1 MPNLRVAIDSQN
13 VSLTP
18 RRVILDMSVCM
29 NAYILETTRARV
41 TKFAG
46 NMLNYCTQR
55 MFVFEFDHAPFR
67 CRKPITYSYVAL
79 LFVLFC
85 RLLKVDFWHLVDT
98 LTYSFVLLFDYCY
111 NILYHFFH
119 STRSFWRFLQLVNC
133 CCCCVKNLENLQPQ
147 KETVRPIWVGFVAAV
162 VVVLVLMLRAP
173 LWFWPGIYSPQS
185 NADVACFFFFYF
197 FGVSFEGN

>member
-29 NAYILETTRARV
+29 NTYILETTRARV
-41 TKFAG
+41 TKLAG

-98 LTYSFVLLFDYCY
+98 LTYSFVLLCDYCY

-119 STRSFWRFLQLVNC
+119 STSSF
-133 CCCCVKNLENLQPQ
+133 
-147 KETVRPIWVGFVAAV
+147 
-162 VVVLVLMLRAP
+162 
-173 LWFWPGIYSPQS
+173 
-185 NADVACFFFFYF
+185 
-197 FGVSFEGN
+197 